1 MVKIIPLQTIDYQK
15 LFKTDYV
22 FVYNSFNAFCGT
34 QRIMLRFRADALRSK
49 RTP

>member
-1 MVKIIPLQTIDYQK
+1 MEEEIETI
-15 LFKTDYV
+15 
-22 FVYNSFNAFCGT
+22 AFCGT